1 MSRNSSGPISFCPPS
16 PRLFCTS
23 TERSPIPWVNSAK
36 SALVSSSGCAGAC
49 MNVPETFSLRIASPS
64 AMWPFSGDTTE

>member
-1 MSRNSSGPISFCPPS
+1 MSRNSSGPISFWPPS

-23 TERSPIPWVNSAK
+23 TERSPMPCVNSAN

-49 MNVPETFSLRIASPS
+49 MNVPETFSLRIARPS
-64 AMWPFSGDTTE
+64 ATWPLSGDTTE